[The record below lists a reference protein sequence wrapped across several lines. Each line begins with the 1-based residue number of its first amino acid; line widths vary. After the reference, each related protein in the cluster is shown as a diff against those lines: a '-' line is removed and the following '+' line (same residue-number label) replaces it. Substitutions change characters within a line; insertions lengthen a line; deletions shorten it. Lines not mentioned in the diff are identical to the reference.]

1 MAQRGRSG
9 GRTPTRAPVA
19 PFPPVDAPKVRAVI
33 EAAVLDA
40 GYELEDLKVKPVGR
54 RYLVRAVIDGDG
66 GLGLDAIADV
76 ARAVSRALDDA
87 EAGGRDLF
95 PGEYQLEVSS
105 PGVDRPL
112 TKPAHWRRN
121 AGRVVKVKVGD
132 KTLTGR
138 VTAADERGV
147 TLDVGGVVHQPRF
160 DELGPGRVQ
169 IEFSRLD
176 EVADDELEEF
186 SDGSGD
192 DSGDEDDFG
201 DGTDEEE
208 R

>member
-9 GRTPTRAPVA
+9 GRRLGGQTPARP
-19 PFPPVDAPKVRAVI
+19 PERPPLPPVDASKVRTVV
-33 EAAVLDA
+33 EAAVVGL
-40 GYELEDLKVKPVGR
+40 GYELETLTVKAVGR
-54 RYLVRAVIDGDG
+54 RYSVRAVIDGDG
-66 GLGLDAIADV
+66 GLGLDVIADV
-76 ARAVSRALDDA
+76 SRAVSRALDEA
-87 EAGGRDLF
+87 EATAKELF

-121 AGRVVKVKVGD
+121 TGRTVKVKVGD

-138 VTAADERGV
+138 VTAANEQGV
-147 TLDVGGVVHQPRF
+147 TLDVEGVVHRLRH
-160 DELGPGRVQ
+160 DEIGPGRVQ
-169 IEFSRLD
+169 VEFSRLE

-186 SDGSGD
+186 GD
-192 DSGDEDDFG
+192 DSDDDG
-201 DGTDEEE
+201 DGGDEEE

>member
-9 GRTPTRAPVA
+9 GRAPARSQAARATQPERPA
-19 PFPPVDAPKVRAVI
+19 LPPIDAARVRSVI
-33 EAAVLDA
+33 EAAVVGA
-40 GYELEDLKVKPVGR
+40 GYELENLAVKPVGR

-66 GLGLDAIADV
+66 GLGLDVIAE
-76 ARAVSRALDDA
+76 VSRVVSRSLDEA
-87 EAGGRDLF
+87 EATGRQLF
-95 PGEYQLEVSS
+95 PGEYQLEISS

-112 TKPAHWRRN
+112 TTAAHWRRN
-121 AGRVVKVKVGD
+121 VGRTVKVKVGD

-138 VTAADERGV
+138 VTAANEQGV
-147 TLDVGGVVHQPRF
+147 TLDVGGVVHRLRH

-169 IEFSRLD
+169 IEFSRLE

-186 SDGSGD
+186 GGD
-192 DSGDEDDFG
+192 DE
-201 DGTDEEE
+201 DEEE

>member
-9 GRTPTRAPVA
+9 GRAPAREPVRPA
-19 PFPPVDAPKVRAVI
+19 LPPVDAAKVRSVI
-33 EAAVLDA
+33 ETAVTGA

-54 RYLVRAVIDGDG
+54 RYLVRVVIDGDG

-76 ARAVSRALDDA
+76 SRSVSQALDDA
-87 EAGGRDLF
+87 EAGGKDLL

-112 TKPAHWRRN
+112 TKAAHWRRN
-121 AGRVVKVKVGD
+121 VGRVVKVKVGD

-138 VTAADERGV
+138 LTAANDQGV
-147 TLDVGGVVHQPRF
+147 TLDVEGVVHRLRH

-169 IEFSRLD
+169 IEFSRLE

-186 SDGSGD
+186 SDDGD
-192 DSGDEDDFG
+192 VG
-201 DGTDEEE
+201 DGIDEEE